1 LFDPYFPKLTAEQWL
16 AAAKRAWK
24 LENGALVL
32 TYDAQLSQT
41 LAEFD
46 SEHSPPPLWNEFD
59 ALAGV
64 PVLVIRGANSYIL
77 SAETANAMCARHPDL
92 ETIEV
97 ADQGHVPLL
106 EGHELLGRIASFV
119 RKCDGARKPAVESQ
133 EPE

>member
-1 LFDPYFPKLTAEQWL
+1 
-16 AAAKRAWK
+16 
-24 LENGALVL
+24 
-32 TYDAQLSQT
+32 
-41 LAEFD
+41 
-46 SEHSPPPLWNEFD
+46 
-59 ALAGV
+59 
-64 PVLVIRGANSYIL
+64 
-77 SAETANAMCARHPDL
+77 MCARHPDL